1 MSGGIY
7 MAASGALAYEK
18 RLQIISN
25 NLANANTV
33 GYKMDHGQFQS
44 IDPADL
50 PASFVPNSPEMT
62 TSQAQSFWFQF
73 SSYTDFTDGS
83 LKNTGND
90 FDLALIGDGFF
101 CVQKPD
107 GVYYTR
113 KGDFTLNEEGVL
125 VTGNGYPVV
134 GDGGEITV
142 EGSGNPHQVKKLWNR
157 RHSTK
162 FNGVSYPVQKA
173 AAAIFTEEGKKEVV
187 EVIAYYMENA
197 RIMKLSLAASGY
209 EVFGGENAPYIWVK
223 TKNGMKSWEF
233 FDKVLNEANVVGTP
247 GSGFGPAGEGYFRFS
262 AFADRENVLEAMER
276 IGKLK

>member
-18 RLQIISN
+18 QLQIISN

-33 GYKMDHGQFQS
+33 GYKMDHGRYQS

-50 PASFVPNSPEMT
+50 PASFVSNSPEMT

-73 SSYTDFTDGS
+73 SSYTDFTAGS

-113 KGDFTLNEEGVL
+113 KGDFTLNAEGVL

-142 EGSGNPHQVKKLWNR
+142 DGSGNPHQVKK
-157 RHSTK
+157 
-162 FNGVSYPVQKA
+162 FAVD
-173 AAAIFTEEGKKEVV
+173 EEGNVSVDGKQVGNLRIVDFPEPDKLMKMGDTLFKPAENSPPPIEAEDFKVSQGFLELSNVDVVKMMTEMIEVL
-187 EVIAYYMENA
+187 
-197 RIMKLSLAASGY
+197 RGY
-209 EVFGGENAPYIWVK
+209 ESYQKVIRTADEASA
-223 TKNGMKSWEF
+223 KSI
-233 FDKVLNEANVVGTP
+233 NEVGR
-247 GSGFGPAGEGYFRFS
+247 A
-262 AFADRENVLEAMER
+262 
-276 IGKLK
+276 

>member
-18 RLQIISN
+18 QLQIISN

-33 GYKMDHGQFQS
+33 GYKMDHGLYQS

-50 PASFVPNSPEMT
+50 PASFVSNFPEMT

-73 SSYTDFTDGS
+73 SSYTDFTAGS

-90 FDLALIGDGFF
+90 FDLALIGHGFF

-142 EGSGNPHQVKKLWNR
+142 DGSGNPHQVKK
-157 RHSTK
+157 
-162 FNGVSYPVQKA
+162 FAVD
-173 AAAIFTEEGKKEVV
+173 EEGNVSVDGKQVGNLRIVDFPEPDKLMKMGDTLFKPAENSPPPIEAEDFKVSQGFLELSNVDVVKMMTEMIEVL
-187 EVIAYYMENA
+187 
-197 RIMKLSLAASGY
+197 RGY
-209 EVFGGENAPYIWVK
+209 ESYQKVIRTADEASA
-223 TKNGMKSWEF
+223 KSI
-233 FDKVLNEANVVGTP
+233 NEVGR
-247 GSGFGPAGEGYFRFS
+247 A
-262 AFADRENVLEAMER
+262 
-276 IGKLK
+276 